1 MRTLLLLLLILT
13 IVFWWWGLKRSNQLF
28 VVKIREGRV
37 AFSRGRI
44 PAELLA
50 DIADIVA
57 RAGVTRAEFRGV
69 VSDGAPRLLFQ
80 GEMSPGVQQQ
90 LRNVV
95 GTFSTTQIRQGKQ
108 R

>member
-50 DIADIVA
+50 DIVA
-57 RAGVTRAEFRGV
+57 RAGVTRAEIRGV